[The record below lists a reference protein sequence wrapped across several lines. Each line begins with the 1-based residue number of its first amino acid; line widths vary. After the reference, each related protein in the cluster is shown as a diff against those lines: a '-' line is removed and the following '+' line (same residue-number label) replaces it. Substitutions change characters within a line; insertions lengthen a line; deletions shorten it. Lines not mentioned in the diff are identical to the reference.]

1 MQGLRQNLRRR
12 FTEPHRAPSSW
23 EFNESAIFRNHR
35 IDKMQ
40 VPANTPQV
48 IEDAAGSRED
58 DHDDSTS
65 SKFSDCRSNFGIQSI
80 VLSDCP
86 VKIECQDQKLHE
98 GFLGR
103 LLRRF
108 SYPRSFQAALFGLQ
122 HMNSHQRT

>member
-1 MQGLRQNLRRR
+1 MQGFRQNLRRR
-12 FTEPHRAPSSW
+12 VTKPHGAPSSW
-23 EFNESAIFRNHR
+23 EFNESAIFRNDG
-35 IDKMQ
+35 IDEMQ
-40 VPANTPQV
+40 VAANTPQV
-48 IEDAAGSRED
+48 IEDAAGYED
-58 DHDDSTS
+58 DDDSTS